1 MKQLITTLSFAL
13 ICVTAFA
20 QGEDNTKTGIVLE
33 NRDKITIEARRS
45 SMNFDEIE
53 ASRALRLVVE
63 ERTTGNII
71 VRAPQSIM
79 PYVSLKVSDGTLHAT
94 LLPGVPVS
102 RNSNVVAEI
111 YLPYNGRIKEI
122 STSSAARV
130 IVKPTISC
138 EDLDLEASGASVIE
152 IKASVKEC
160 SIDASGAS
168 TIKADITAT
177 EFDMELSGASTA
189 TLSGEIANSDVEVSG
204 ASNLRAEN
212 LHSATLD
219 LECSGASKANAAAKV
234 CSAEASGASL
244 ITVECQQLLN
254 ASAMGASTIRYSGDC
269 RVNIINNRGASS
281 ISKK

>member
-1 MKQLITTLSFAL
+1 MKRLIATLSFTL

-53 ASRALRLVVE
+53 ASHALRLVVE

-189 TLSGEIANSDVEVSG
+189 TL
-204 ASNLRAEN
+204 
-212 LHSATLD
+212 
-219 LECSGASKANAAAKV
+219 
-234 CSAEASGASL
+234 
-244 ITVECQQLLN
+244 
-254 ASAMGASTIRYSGDC
+254 
-269 RVNIINNRGASS
+269 
-281 ISKK
+281 